1 MNEPILKNNI
11 SNEIEYIIDNN
22 LFFENIPLH
31 TCPILKTQYVK
42 YFKVKNRLALND
54 LVDNSINRYIDD
66 LKELKR
72 LYVLDKN
79 ANLLFSEKRYK
90 NYISKEL
97 LEKIKYKFM
106 NSKLYYL
113 DYIVTSIKNPY
124 LDYFYLFINSINN
137 SLYIKENQFNN
148 SSTQYN
154 YDNYE
159 NKTNRMKEDAEN
171 LFDENILTDSKLHKN
186 LIDTYKE
193 NKIEGSMIIS
203 SITNSMLI
211 KIIEILEI
219 EELDEKDRSTLNRN
233 QQFNKRFVHVNFT
246 EKEMYDGFAQ
256 ACFYNYAQARMEQ
269 FKLLRKEYNQKR
281 TTTTIPNLKKDFITR
296 EIIELFNLALEKEQ
310 IINIRQSKKSP
321 NILKVYDGIY
331 IYTTKNLSKLE
342 DDFYNFFIDNFIEET
357 PKIKDFIHE
366 HKEEMKNFISQLRI
380 QFY

>member
-269 FKLLRKEYNQKR
+269 FKLLSAKIGLNR
-281 TTTTIPNLKKDFITR
+281 TLMS
-296 EIIELFNLALEKEQ
+296 E
-310 IINIRQSKKSP
+310 
-321 NILKVYDGIY
+321 
-331 IYTTKNLSKLE
+331 
-342 DDFYNFFIDNFIEET
+342 
-357 PKIKDFIHE
+357 
-366 HKEEMKNFISQLRI
+366 
-380 QFY
+380 